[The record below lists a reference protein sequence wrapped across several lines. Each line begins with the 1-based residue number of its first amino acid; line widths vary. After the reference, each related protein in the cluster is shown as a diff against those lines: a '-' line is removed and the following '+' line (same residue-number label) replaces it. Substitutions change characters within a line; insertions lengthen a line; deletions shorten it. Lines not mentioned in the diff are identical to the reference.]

1 MSCGEWILPSL
12 PQPDRRLGAVAGQ
25 LIDRR
30 CEQQIYLLSASS
42 WRGGTDRRR
51 VGEPQWMKR
60 EDCNGEVFGDDVTYG
75 DAHYADRP
83 EHSGD
88 KQPEGREKCDE
99 KRGPCR

>member
-1 MSCGEWILPSL
+1 
-12 PQPDRRLGAVAGQ
+12 
-25 LIDRR
+25 
-30 CEQQIYLLSASS
+30 
-42 WRGGTDRRR
+42 
-51 VGEPQWMKR
+51 MKR